1 MQREHI
7 LRTAGR
13 YVKPEPKYKYVKSG
27 ILWSAKESVKKIMRI
42 RSLKSCK
49 GKEGGNNYF
58 PGPVNV
64 NIIVIVNENLC

>member
-13 YVKPEPKYKYVKSG
+13 YVNPEPKYKYVKSG
-27 ILWSAKESVKKIMRI
+27 ILWSAKESVKTIMRI

-49 GKEGGNNYF
+49 GKEGD
-58 PGPVNV
+58 V
-64 NIIVIVNENLC
+64 NIIVNGIVIVNENLC